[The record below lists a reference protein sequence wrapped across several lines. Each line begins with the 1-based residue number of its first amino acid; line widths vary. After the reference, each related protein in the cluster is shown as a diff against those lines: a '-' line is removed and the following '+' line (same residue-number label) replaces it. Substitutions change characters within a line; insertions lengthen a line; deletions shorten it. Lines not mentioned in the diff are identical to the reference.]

1 MDPCYLETKKCS
13 SQLLGARVAWH
24 MRMCVRARV
33 RASINI
39 YNIIRKG
46 LLYYIHGQINGV
58 YGQVY
63 GSLA

>member
-1 MDPCYLETKKCS
+1 
-13 SQLLGARVAWH
+13 

-33 RASINI
+33 GASINI
-39 YNIIRKG
+39 YNIYIRKG